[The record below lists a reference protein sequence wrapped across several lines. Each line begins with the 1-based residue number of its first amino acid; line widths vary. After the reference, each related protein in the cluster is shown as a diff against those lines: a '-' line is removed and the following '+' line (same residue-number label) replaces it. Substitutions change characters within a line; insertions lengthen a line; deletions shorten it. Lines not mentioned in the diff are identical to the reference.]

1 MVNFLPTTVRLAQSI
16 LKRKFPSVDKSLRIQ
31 APPKIS
37 PSKRA
42 FEKYK
47 PVAGITVS
55 FLGQVS
61 PRQQRNGQKMKF
73 SMPLT
78 SFPAE
83 LHSIKLRFVFGAG
96 ALTKIWT
103 CFHFFESISI
113 LLSRSHTFPFR
124 TFLYLLLLATLSS
137 FFPTQFCLANF
148 PILEKKG
155 ILSVKDSRSG
165 GGEIGSGFFPKCLAE
180 LVRLCY

>member
-1 MVNFLPTTVRLAQSI
+1 MDFETQI
-16 LKRKFPSVDKSLRIQ
+16 SLRRW
-31 APPKIS
+31 APTYIS

-47 PVAGITVS
+47 PVAGSSVS
-55 FLGQVS
+55 FLGQVFHCY
-61 PRQQRNGQKMKF
+61 QRNGQKMGF
-73 SMPLT
+73 SMPFK

-96 ALTKIWT
+96 ALAKIWT

-137 FFPTQFCLANF
+137 FFPAEFCWANF
-148 PILEKKG
+148 PILEKTG
-155 ILSVKDSRSG
+155 ILSGKDSRSG

-180 LVRLCY
+180 LVRLCYWGVCTKINPSSIRISKT

>member
-1 MVNFLPTTVRLAQSI
+1 
-16 LKRKFPSVDKSLRIQ
+16 
-31 APPKIS
+31 
-37 PSKRA
+37 
-42 FEKYK
+42 
-47 PVAGITVS
+47 
-55 FLGQVS
+55 
-61 PRQQRNGQKMKF
+61 
-73 SMPLT
+73 MPFT

-96 ALTKIWT
+96 ALAKIWT

-137 FFPTQFCLANF
+137 FFPTQFCWANF

-155 ILSVKDSRSG
+155 ILCGKDSRSG
-165 GGEIGSGFFPKCLAE
+165 GGELNWQWIFPKMSGRIGQTLLLRCLYKDQSFLNSYLKN
-180 LVRLCY
+180 LVT

>member
-1 MVNFLPTTVRLAQSI
+1 
-16 LKRKFPSVDKSLRIQ
+16 
-31 APPKIS
+31 
-37 PSKRA
+37 
-42 FEKYK
+42 
-47 PVAGITVS
+47 
-55 FLGQVS
+55 
-61 PRQQRNGQKMKF
+61 
-73 SMPLT
+73 MPFT

-96 ALTKIWT
+96 ALAKIWT
-103 CFHFFESISI
+103 CFHFFESIT
-113 LLSRSHTFPFR
+113 LLFRSHTFPLL